1 MNTLRILAV
10 IALAVL
16 LALGI
21 GIVAGIGLA
30 MHENLKED
38 WNNNNPQNS

>member
-1 MNTLRILAV
+1 MNTLRIIAA

-16 LALGI
+16 LAVGI

>member
-1 MNTLRILAV
+1 MDALCIIAV

-16 LALGI
+16 LAVGI

-30 MHENLKED
+30 MHEEIKED
-38 WNNNNPQNS
+38 WNNNPQNS